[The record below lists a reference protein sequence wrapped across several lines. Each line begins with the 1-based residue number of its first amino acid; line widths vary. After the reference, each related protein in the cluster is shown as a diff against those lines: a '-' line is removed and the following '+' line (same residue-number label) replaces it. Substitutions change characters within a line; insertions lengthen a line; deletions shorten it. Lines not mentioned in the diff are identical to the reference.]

1 MPSLM
6 GRTRSELDGPMVF
19 KSTKKHIGLRS
30 EKIMKRQRESWPFG
44 TGDNVVWEPIPPCVR
59 NKGLKK
65 KNRTEEKR
73 TERNKKR
80 TKIPE
85 STRARFSIS
94 FPRKLLLVQETAVMV
109 SSKMKFG
116 IVTAI
121 AS

>member
-1 MPSLM
+1 M
-6 GRTRSELDGPMVF
+6 GTNSPLR
-19 KSTKKHIGLRS
+19 KK
-30 EKIMKRQRESWPFG
+30 QRVE
-44 TGDNVVWEPIPPCVR
+44 
-59 NKGLKK
+59 K